1 MNETAS
7 LSVLVNT
14 LQSDHSWDGA
24 CISNKDCL
32 LQDMTTLSYLNEP
45 GVLWNLKCRYVLDTI
60 YTYTGSILIAV
71 NPFQRLPHLYGP
83 HMMEQYRG
91 RALGELDPHV
101 YAIADSAYRQMRSEG
116 KSQSI
121 LVRPQ
126 RNMQA
131 QP

>member
-1 MNETAS
+1 MRPS
-7 LSVLVNT
+7 LKN
-14 LQSDHSWDGA
+14 G
-24 CISNKDCL
+24 CL

-101 YAIADSAYRQMRSEG
+101 YAIADSAYRQMRTEG

-126 RNMQA
+126 RNMQKHTIRHHPCILEPRDLE
-131 QP
+131 Q